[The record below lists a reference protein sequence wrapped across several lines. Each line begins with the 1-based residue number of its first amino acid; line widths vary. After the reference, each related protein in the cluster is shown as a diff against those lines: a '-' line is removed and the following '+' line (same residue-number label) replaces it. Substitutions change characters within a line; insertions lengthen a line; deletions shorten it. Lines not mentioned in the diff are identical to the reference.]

1 MPLIEG
7 KKAKTKEGVQ
17 ENTKREIEAGK
28 PPDQAYAIA
37 QSKKREALRNAEKK

>member
-7 KKAKTKEGVQ
+7 KKAATKKGVQ

-28 PPDQAYAIA
+28 EPDQAYAIA
-37 QSKKREALRNAEKK
+37 QGKKREAIKKERKK